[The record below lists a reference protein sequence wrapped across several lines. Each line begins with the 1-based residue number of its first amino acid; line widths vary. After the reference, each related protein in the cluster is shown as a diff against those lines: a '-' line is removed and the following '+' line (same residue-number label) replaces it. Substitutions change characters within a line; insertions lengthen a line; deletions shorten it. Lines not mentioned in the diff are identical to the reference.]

1 MTPARP
7 DPALDKLHDFYQP
20 VPPSWTPHTIGWY
33 VLFAI
38 VTLAIL
44 WFVFRAIRSRHM
56 NRYRRA
62 ALRELIT
69 ASPDQF
75 SALLKRTALAAWPR
89 EKIASLTGEP
99 WLKFLNETAATKS
112 FLKSPGNRIE
122 LLALGADAPST
133 EDTQQLRAIIAEWIR
148 RHRVQA

>member
-1 MTPARP
+1 MSTAKP

-20 VPPSWTPHTIGWY
+20 VPPSWTPQTIGWY
-33 VLFAI
+33 ILFAI
-38 VTLAIL
+38 VALAIL
-44 WFVFRAIRSRHM
+44 WFVFRAIRSRYI

-122 LLALGADAPST
+122 LLALDTDAPSA
-133 EDTQQLRAIIAEWIR
+133 DDVQQLKTITAEWIR

>member
-1 MTPARP
+1 MIPAKP
-7 DPALDKLHDFYQP
+7 NPALDKLHDFYQP
-20 VPPSWTPHTIGWY
+20 APPSWTPQTIGWY

-38 VTLAIL
+38 AALVIL
-44 WFVFRAIRSRHM
+44 WFTFRAIRTHHA

-69 ASPDQF
+69 TSPDQF
-75 SALLKRTALAAWPR
+75 SVLLKRTALAAWPR

-99 WLKFLNETAATKS
+99 WLKFLDETAATDS

-122 LLALGADAPST
+122 LLAFDAAAPSA
-133 EDTQQLRAIIAEWIR
+133 EDTQRLRTITAEWIR

>member
-1 MTPARP
+1 MSAAKP

-20 VPPSWTPHTIGWY
+20 APPAWTPHTIGWY
-33 VLFAI
+33 ILFAI
-38 VTLAIL
+38 LALAIL
-44 WFVFRAIRSRHM
+44 WFVFRAIRSRYI

-69 ASPDQF
+69 ASPDQL
-75 SALLKRTALAAWPR
+75 SALLKRTALAVWPR

-99 WLKFLNETAATKS
+99 WLKFLNETAATES

-122 LLALGADAPST
+122 LLAVGTDVPSADDA
-133 EDTQQLRAIIAEWIR
+133 QQLKTIIAEWIR